1 MGEVYAVY
9 DGMLR
14 ETVALKILHRSDALL
29 RQRLVEEV
37 RLARQVTHP
46 AVCRVYDIGDDAGT
60 PFLTMELIE
69 GEDLASRLERSGPLP
84 SAEVIEIAQR
94 LAAALAA
101 AHEAGVLHRDLK
113 PSNIL
118 VARKGGLY
126 ITDFGIA
133 TSGGRKHEATH
144 DREAGILGT
153 PAYMAPEETERGGV
167 VTERSDLYSLGL
179 ILYELVT
186 GALAFDAPDLET
198 LLAMQRSS
206 APEPPSRLVPD
217 IDPALEALIL
227 RLLAKDPANR
237 PPSARAVLARARR
250 GVGDADGELADVAS
264 DGAPA
269 DHHAR
274 LQRRSAAAGDG

>member
-1 MGEVYAVY
+1 MLDQRHTQVKEIFAAACLEPPSERFAFLARSCGGDDAMRREVESLLAFYEDEPAGAAHHTRARAARMRYRRGQVLAGRYRIERPLGAGGMGEVYAVY

-69 GEDLASRLERSGPLP
+69 GEDLAARLERSGPLP

-133 TSGGRKHEATH
+133 TS
-144 DREAGILGT
+144 
-153 PAYMAPEETERGGV
+153 
-167 VTERSDLYSLGL
+167 
-179 ILYELVT
+179 T
-186 GALAFDAPDLET
+186 GASTRPRTTGKPACSGLRPTWRRRRPGEAA
-198 LLAMQRSS
+198 SS
-206 APEPPSRLVPD
+206 
-217 IDPALEALIL
+217 
-227 RLLAKDPANR
+227 
-237 PPSARAVLARARR
+237 PSAAISTRW
-250 GVGDADGELADVAS
+250 AS
-264 DGAPA
+264 
-269 DHHAR
+269 
-274 LQRRSAAAGDG
+274 SSTSW